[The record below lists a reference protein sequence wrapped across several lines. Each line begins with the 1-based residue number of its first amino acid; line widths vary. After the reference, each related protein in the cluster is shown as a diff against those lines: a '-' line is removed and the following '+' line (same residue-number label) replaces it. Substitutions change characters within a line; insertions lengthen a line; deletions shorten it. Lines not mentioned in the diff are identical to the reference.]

1 MRLIRNGWYHV
12 PMIILGLDPGIGRTG
27 WGIIARNKNT
37 YEAIDYGCIETE
49 PNSDMNLR
57 LLSLHQDASAIIK
70 KFKPDLAVVEEL
82 FFNTNAKTALVVGQA
97 RGVILLTCT
106 MHKVETVSFT
116 PLQVKMALAGYGRAE
131 KSQVAQMVKTLLS
144 LPTIPKPDDVTD
156 ALAAALTGGV
166 SYRSK

>member
-1 MRLIRNGWYHV
+1 
-12 PMIILGLDPGIGRTG
+12 MIILGFDPGIGRTG
-27 WGIIARNKNT
+27 WGIVERGKNAYT
-37 YEAIDYGCIETE
+37 AIDYGCIETA

-57 LLSLHQDASAIIK
+57 LLTLHKDASLIIK

-106 MHKVETVSFT
+106 MHGVETVSFT

-144 LPTIPKPDDVTD
+144 LPRIPKPDDVTD

-166 SYRSK
+166 SYRGK

>member
-1 MRLIRNGWYHV
+1 
-12 PMIILGLDPGIGRTG
+12 MIVLGFDPGIGRTG
-27 WGIIARNKNT
+27 WGVIRRNKST
-37 YEAIDYGCIETE
+37 YEALDYGCIETE
-49 PNSDMNLR
+49 PNSDMNQR
-57 LLSLHQDASAIIK
+57 LLTLHKDASLIIQR
-70 KFKPDLAVVEEL
+70 FKPDLAVVEEL
-82 FFNTNAKTALVVGQA
+82 FFNTNAKTALTVGQA

-144 LPTIPKPDDVTD
+144 LPQIPKPDDVTD

-166 SYRSK
+166 SHRDK